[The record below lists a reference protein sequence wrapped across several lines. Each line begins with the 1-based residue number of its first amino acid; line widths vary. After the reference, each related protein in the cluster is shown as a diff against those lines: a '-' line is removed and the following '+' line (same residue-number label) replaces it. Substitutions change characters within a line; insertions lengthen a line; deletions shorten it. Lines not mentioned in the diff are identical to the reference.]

1 MELDHLNHL
10 DLIDR
15 LATATAAALPWVSA
29 EDQDRIQA
37 KLLDFGS
44 HFWTFSHYL
53 SLSLYS
59 ETLLLLN
66 SGLAARWLPE
76 RPRVAVVVPVYCAD
90 RDLLHMAL
98 QSLQN
103 QLGVHLDVWISIDG
117 REQDQQ
123 LVADVL
129 RQLEAEPGSA
139 ATAIGSLQVLYN
151 SSNVG
156 VGRCRNRALQ
166 KLTAPWFTCLDAD
179 DIFHPLRCLHAL
191 LLLRQLGVERLNTGW
206 SRVSLRQGKIILING
221 LMASHGHNSFV
232 ACTSLLQ
239 RYGYLADLR
248 VHEDT
253 EYQQRL
259 QFFQVPMQA
268 TSAVGHYLNS
278 EVTPN
283 YQSLSTPL
291 RKHVHPIENHPYLCG
306 SVIAEADDE
315 RLNIHKRYQDHYRE
329 LFASALQTAFP
340 PA

>member
-1 MELDHLNHL
+1 MELEHLSHL
-10 DLIDR
+10 DLIER
-15 LATATAAALPWVSA
+15 LATAMVAALPWIAPDEQVG
-29 EDQDRIQA
+29 IQA

-44 HFWTFSHYL
+44 RFWTFSHYL
-53 SLSLYS
+53 SQPLYT

-66 SGLAARWLPE
+66 SGLAASWLPE
-76 RPRVAVVVPVYCAD
+76 RPRLAVVVPVYRAD
-90 RDLLHMAL
+90 RELLQMAL
-98 QSLQN
+98 HSLHSQV
-103 QLGVHLDVWISIDG
+103 GVDLDVWLSIDG
-117 REQDQQ
+117 RDQDQQ

-129 RQLEAEPGSA
+129 SQLEAESE
-139 ATAIGSLQVLYN
+139 ATAIGSLRVLHGG
-151 SSNVG
+151 SNVG
-156 VGRCRNRALQ
+156 VGRCRNRALRNI
-166 KLTAPWFTCLDAD
+166 TTPWFTCLDAD

-206 SRVSLRQGKIILING
+206 SRVSLRQRKIILING

-232 ACTSLLQ
+232 ACSSLLQ

-268 TSAVGHYLNS
+268 TATVGHYLNS

-291 RKHVHPIENHPYLCG
+291 RKDVHIIEDHPYLCG

-315 RLNIHKRYQDHYRE
+315 RLRLHQQYQQHYRQ
-329 LFASALQTAFP
+329 LFSSALLVAFP